1 MISALNPEILTTVGA
16 ALGIVI
22 ASWTI
27 LSNFDKRNSDRFD
40 SLQRQ
45 MDALGV
51 SIRKEMDAL
60 ATSLRKEMDAFGS
73 SVRKE
78 IEATR
83 DTLRAEMREMRAE
96 LRLEIK
102 EAADR
107 RIVRS

>member
-16 ALGIVI
+16 ALGIIV

-45 MDALGV
+45 MDALG
-51 SIRKEMDAL
+51 SSLHKEMDAL
-60 ATSLRKEMDAFGS
+60 GSSLRKEMDALGAS
-73 SVRKE
+73 LRKE
-78 IEATR
+78 LEATR
-83 DTLRAEMREMRAE
+83 DTLRAEMREMRAD

>member
-16 ALGIVI
+16 AVGIVI

-27 LSNFDKRNSDRFD
+27 LSNFDRRNSDRFD
-40 SLQRQ
+40 SLQKQ
-45 MDALGV
+45 TETL
-51 SIRKEMDAL
+51 
-60 ATSLRKEMDAFGS
+60 GS
-73 SVRKE
+73 SLRKE

-107 RIVRS
+107 RIVR

>member
-16 ALGIVI
+16 ALGIIV

-45 MDALGV
+45 MDALG
-51 SIRKEMDAL
+51 S
-60 ATSLRKEMDAFGS
+60 SLRKEMDALGAS
-73 SVRKE
+73 LRKE
-78 IEATR
+78 LEATR
-83 DTLRAEMREMRAE
+83 DTLRAEMREMRAD